1 MCFFFGLPSSV
12 TAIKKRYEKPFKT
25 PERFSPSDK
34 FNGFAH
40 PQTPIITA
48 DDSQYITMG
57 TWGLLPHWA
66 KDKSFQK
73 NTLNARIET
82 LEQLPSFKDA
92 IANRCLI
99 PATCF
104 YEWRHEETLKKP
116 YRITSTEDEIFSFAG
131 IYSDWINP
139 TTGNTQRTYSIITTE
154 ANTCMQFIHN
164 TKKRMPV
171 ILQRKD
177 ENSWLTGTS
186 ISQFAFPYS
195 CNLLGLPI

>member
-1 MCFFFGLPSSV
+1 MCFFFGLPA
-12 TAIKKRYEKPFKT
+12 TAAVIKKRYNKPFKT

-40 PQTPIITA
+40 PQTPIITT

-66 KDKSFQK
+66 KDASFQK

-82 LEQLPSFKDA
+82 LEQLPSFKDTVT
-92 IANRCLI
+92 NRCLI

-104 YEWRHEETLKKP
+104 YEWRHEGTQKKP
-116 YRITSTEDEIFSFAG
+116 YRISSTEDEIFSFAG
-131 IYSDWINP
+131 IYSDWTNP
-139 TTGNTQRTYSIITTE
+139 VTGDTQRTYSIITTE

-171 ILQRKD
+171 ILHTQD
-177 ENSWLTGTS
+177 ETSWLMGAP
-186 ISQFAFPYS
+186 IPHFAFPYS